1 MWKEFLYSLINF
13 LILFGALFLITRK
26 MIAKMFRSR
35 QEKIGQD
42 LQDAD
47 DARREAARL
56 TEDIA
61 EANAQGERDRAA
73 ILSDAKAR
81 AEESSAAAEIERQG
95 EVHALKLAAEQS
107 EEQLRA
113 DMEARVRSATIRRVA
128 EAAGETLKEDR
139 FAEARQG
146 LTDSFIEQIRNLV
159 AAMPSDILNMNELK
173 KLDISISS
181 AEPLSD
187 EEMKKLTQI
196 LCETFISCR
205 NEVDKDLIG
214 GVRMRVGDT
223 VYDGTLAHSLDR
235 LTQDVERN
243 TLQSDSE
250 TQSIAEGIREKLK
263 APATD
268 VDVFQTGEV
277 ISVSDG
283 ICRVSG
289 LADVMAGEML
299 EFPGDLR
306 GMVMDLD
313 SADVG
318 VVLLGNFESV
328 QEGMSVRRTG
338 RIIEVPVGDAMIGRV
353 VDSLGRPVDGRGPI
367 AATEHRAIESP
378 APNVLNRQ
386 PVSVPLQTG
395 IKAIDALIPIGRG
408 QRELIIGDRQTGKT
422 AIAIDT
428 ILNQKGKDVLCIY
441 VAIGQKESTVASVVE
456 TLRSRGAMDYTT
468 VVCAHA
474 SEPAPMLYIA
484 PYAGAAIGEHFMY
497 QGKDVLIIY
506 DDLSKQAVAYRE
518 ISLLLQRPPGREA
531 YPGDVFYL
539 HSRLLERAAR
549 LSDELGGGS
558 MTALPII
565 ETQAG
570 DISAYI
576 PTNVI
581 SITDGQIFLET
592 DLFHSGVRP
601 AVNVGLS
608 VSRVGGAA
616 QLGAMKQV
624 AGRLRMDLAQY
635 RELASFAQ
643 FGSDLDKAT
652 RATLE
657 RGAHMTELLKQPQY
671 QPMDAAD
678 QVVAIFAAAEGYTD
692 SLPLEAV
699 PRFEEGLV
707 EEVRRKMPALADQIL
722 TGKKLPAETLTELR
736 GVIVQGNLLT
746 PHLIRRG
753 RRPRR
758 PA

>member
-26 MIAKMFRSR
+26 MIARMFRSR
-35 QEKIGQD
+35 QEKISQD
-42 LQDAD
+42 LQDAA
-47 DARREAARL
+47 DARKDAERL

-61 EANAQGERDRAA
+61 EANARGERDRAA
-73 ILSDAKAR
+73 ILSDAKVR

-113 DMEARVRSATIRRVA
+113 DMEARVRSETIRRVA
-128 EAAGETLKEDR
+128 EAAGETLREDR

-223 VYDGTLAHSLDR
+223 VYDGTLSHSLDR

-263 APATD
+263 KPATD
-268 VDVFQTGEV
+268 IDVFQTGEV

-313 SADVG
+313 SEDVG

-353 VDSLGRPVDGRGPI
+353 VDSLGRPVAGSGPI
-367 AATEHRAIESP
+367 AAAFRCRPASRRSTPSSRSAAASASSSSATARPARPPSRSTRSSTRRARTSCASMSPSVRRNRPSRAWWRRFAPAARWTIPPSSARTRRSPRRCSISRRMP
-378 APNVLNRQ
+378 APPSASTLCIRARTFSSSTTICPSRPLPTVRSPCCSSVRPDARPIPAMCSICT
-386 PVSVPLQTG
+386 PVSWSAQPG
-395 IKAIDALIPIGRG
+395 
-408 QRELIIGDRQTGKT
+408 
-422 AIAIDT
+422 
-428 ILNQKGKDVLCIY
+428 
-441 VAIGQKESTVASVVE
+441 S
-456 TLRSRGAMDYTT
+456 
-468 VVCAHA
+468 
-474 SEPAPMLYIA
+474 PM
-484 PYAGAAIGEHFMY
+484 
-497 QGKDVLIIY
+497 
-506 DDLSKQAVAYRE
+506 S
-518 ISLLLQRPPGREA
+518 S
-531 YPGDVFYL
+531 
-539 HSRLLERAAR
+539 
-549 LSDELGGGS
+549 
-558 MTALPII
+558 
-565 ETQAG
+565 
-570 DISAYI
+570 
-576 PTNVI
+576 
-581 SITDGQIFLET
+581 
-592 DLFHSGVRP
+592 
-601 AVNVGLS
+601 
-608 VSRVGGAA
+608 
-616 QLGAMKQV
+616 
-624 AGRLRMDLAQY
+624 
-635 RELASFAQ
+635 
-643 FGSDLDKAT
+643 
-652 RATLE
+652 
-657 RGAHMTELLKQPQY
+657 
-671 QPMDAAD
+671 
-678 QVVAIFAAAEGYTD
+678 AAA
-692 SLPLEAV
+692 A
-699 PRFEEGLV
+699 
-707 EEVRRKMPALADQIL
+707 
-722 TGKKLPAETLTELR
+722 
-736 GVIVQGNLLT
+736 
-746 PHLIRRG
+746 
-753 RRPRR
+753 
-758 PA
+758 